1 MKYSI
6 ESPRFSRRKRV
17 AQDKRA
23 EILDVAARFFLSHG
37 YAGSSVSAMARH
49 SGISKESFYRYFK
62 SKEDLFTAVAELEL
76 EEYRSKLEQLS
87 EHWDK
92 EDLRESLVKF
102 ASTLL
107 SVLLADRTLA
117 LRRLVFNETRRVP
130 EIGRLYF
137 NMGPSLAYHSLERCF
152 ALHREE
158 TRFKPRLLS
167 RSFMALVLHELM
179 LERNCGLREKPTA
192 AEIAG
197 LTPPIV
203 DHFIEAYFTLPAN
216 HRLASPRRAAASRR

>member
-1 MKYSI
+1 MASD
-6 ESPRFSRRKRV
+6 SLRFSRRKRSV
-17 AQDKRA
+17 RDKRE
-23 EILDVAARFFLSHG
+23 EILDVAANFFLTHG

-62 SKEDLFTAVAELEL
+62 GKEDLFMSVAEEEL
-76 EEYRSKLEQLS
+76 QDYRDRLTQLT
-87 EHWDK
+87 EHWDR
-92 EDLRESLVKF
+92 EDLRASLLKF

-167 RSFMALVLHELM
+167 RTFMALVLHELM

-203 DHFIEAYFTLPAN
+203 DHFIEAYFTLPVN